1 MKTYGNG
8 MKATEFSKKQINVLF
23 AKAKK
28 HELQIEVWFMQR
40 MYVLADFYDYDNN
53 GSIAEE
59 EQGIKQI
66 LEAVFADDIE
76 KAQMLINRET
86 ASTFGSFTEKYQRSF
101 DRNFIA

>member
-23 AKAKK
+23 AKAKAHK
-28 HELQIEVWFMQR
+28 LQIEAWFMKR